1 MQVNVNSIIETFEV
15 MHTYHYHDS
24 STNLCNSC
32 TTYTG
37 KMYACKK
44 FNKKY
49 IKKYKA
55 ESMVLNEK
63 LILEKVNSR
72 FVVNLTYAFETK
84 DSLCLVLTIMSGG
97 DLKFHIYKMGDE
109 PGFTEGRAKFYAAEI
124 LLGLHHLH
132 SNGIVHRDC
141 KPENILLDD
150 KGHLRISDLG
160 LALQM
165 SDGKVACGRV
175 GTTGYMAPEVIKNDK
190 YTYSPDFFA
199 MGCII
204 YEMIDGTRPFYSRRE
219 KISRAEIDRRVLE
232 TNESYSD
239 KFSENA
245 KNLCKDL
252 LKKTVHKRIGM

>member
-1 MQVNVNSIIETFEV
+1 MN
-15 MHTYHYHDS
+15 
-24 STNLCNSC
+24 
-32 TTYTG
+32 
-37 KMYACKK
+37 AK
-44 FNKKY
+44 FDKKY

-63 LILEKVNSR
+63 VILEKVNSR

-84 DSLCLVLTIMSGG
+84 EALCLVLTIMSGG

-109 PGFTEGRAKFYAAEI
+109 PGFNESRARFYAAEI

-150 KGHLRISDLG
+150 HGHLRISDLG
-160 LALQM
+160 LAVQM
-165 SDGKVACGRV
+165 TDGKVACGRV
-175 GTTGYMAPEVIKNDK
+175 GTTGYMAPEVIKNEK

-199 MGCII
+199 LGCMI

-219 KISRAEIDRRVLE
+219 KITRSEIDRRVLE
-232 TNESYSD
+232 NSESYSD
-239 KFSENA
+239 KFSEDA
-245 KNLCKDL
+245 KDLCKCL
-252 LKKTVHKRIGM
+252 LKKTVHKRIGKRNQIITTLEHIKTIQS

>member
-1 MQVNVNSIIETFEV
+1 MQVNVNSIIETLEV
-15 MHTYHYHDS
+15 MNTYHYHDS

-55 ESMVLNEK
+55 ETMVLNEK

-109 PGFTEGRAKFYAAEI
+109 PGFTEERAKFYAAEI

>member
-1 MQVNVNSIIETFEV
+1 
-15 MHTYHYHDS
+15 
-24 STNLCNSC
+24 
-32 TTYTG
+32 
-37 KMYACKK
+37 MYACKK

-72 FVVNLTYAFETK
+72 FVVNLTYTFETK

-97 DLKFHIYKMGDE
+97 DLKFHIYKMRNE
-109 PGFTEGRAKFYAAEI
+109 PGFTEERAKFYAAEI

-232 TNESYSD
+232 INESYSN

>member
-1 MQVNVNSIIETFEV
+1 
-15 MHTYHYHDS
+15 
-24 STNLCNSC
+24 
-32 TTYTG
+32 
-37 KMYACKK
+37 MYACKK
-44 FNKKY
+44 FDKKY

-63 LILEKVNSR
+63 VILEKVNSR

-84 DSLCLVLTIMSGG
+84 EALCLVLTIMSGG

-109 PGFTEGRAKFYAAEI
+109 PGFNESRARFYAAEI

-150 KGHLRISDLG
+150 HGHLRISDLG
-160 LALQM
+160 LAVQM
-165 SDGKVACGRV
+165 TDGKVACGRV
-175 GTTGYMAPEVIKNDK
+175 GTTGYMAPEVIKNEK

-199 MGCII
+199 LGCMI

-219 KISRAEIDRRVLE
+219 KITRSEIDRRVLE
-232 TNESYSD
+232 NSESYSD
-239 KFSENA
+239 RFSEDA
-245 KNLCKDL
+245 KDLCKCL
-252 LKKTVHKRIGM
+252 LKKTVHKRIGKLNQTITTPDKHDKI